1 MEESILKG
9 TIIHVMLESHLSI
22 AREQAEK
29 KAKAEAQI
37 AATGKTKLDW
47 DETVL
52 AKHYVW
58 HPDVLM
64 AEMKLASELRPSVL
78 VALESLHQDGLLRR
92 LSLENGVANFEGLG
106 QATLCYAV
114 PLESVLGQMAKPA

>member
-29 KAKAEAQI
+29 
-37 AATGKTKLDW
+37 KLDW